1 MSLTERE
8 DDGSCDCDG
17 GHEGVR
23 ASVIAGVDTPP
34 VLEAPEH
41 ILDFVTLP
49 VEGFVEA
56 SG

>member
-1 MSLTERE
+1 MTVA
-8 DDGSCDCDG
+8 CDCDG
-17 GHEGVR
+17 VHEDVR
-23 ASVIAGVDTPP
+23 ASVIAGVDTPR

-49 VEGFVEA
+49 VEGFVEV

>member
-1 MSLTERE
+1 M
-8 DDGSCDCDG
+8 C
-17 GHEGVR
+17 

-34 VLEAPEH
+34 VLDASEH

-49 VEGFVEA
+49 VEGFVEV

>member
-1 MSLTERE
+1 MTVAAIAMA
-8 DDGSCDCDG
+8 DMK
-17 GHEGVR
+17 VR

-49 VEGFVEA
+49 VAGFVEA